1 MLAPPSKK
9 IQQSRPVVCRASFWV
24 RAPSG
29 GIFRSMIPNGR
40 AVTSKTQLGIV
51 ADPFGSKV
59 TEVTPPEDGIVIGQS
74 TQALVDEGDGLFHI
88 AVTRD
93 PDAAERTFLR
103 MENRLRE
110 ADEEVYHDDIH
121 VTSSEPSASG

>member
-1 MLAPPSKK
+1 
-9 IQQSRPVVCRASFWV
+9 
-24 RAPSG
+24 
-29 GIFRSMIPNGR
+29 MIPNGR

-51 ADPFGSKV
+51 AHPFGSKV